1 MYPVLASF
9 RHTVVASL
17 LLSVASVGIGQ
28 ESPPTRSSTNARPTE
43 NIVGDALL
51 NQEAYSFLATMITR
65 YGHRL
70 AGTPGNDRSLDYL
83 QKELEYLGV
92 EVHRESFQHPGW
104 VRGDDRAILIQPE
117 NRPLRSITLGY
128 VDRQKPVEAPVALL
142 RSIDLETLDPKA
154 LDGRIILVP
163 SSLRLNQAKFLR
175 LANDFGVCG
184 ALLMNRVNGG
194 QLLARVANHDGE
206 APPFP
211 LFGITREDGLRLQAQ
226 LEVDIPVVVRLETRS
241 QIKPMSSENLVAVLP
256 GESDER
262 IVLGAHFD
270 SWDLGQGA
278 MDNGLGVAQLFEVAR
293 LLQKHSPKNA
303 YTVTI
308 VFFNAEEW
316 GLWGSRRYVEAHRES
331 PIRVMVNLDMVGE
344 ITGVNAMGF
353 DELVSVLES
362 FSSRL
367 GALKFS
373 RNLANKTWLGGD
385 HHPFIL
391 EGIPAITFYAP
402 IPAEDVRYYH
412 DAADT
417 LDKVKPALLAKSS
430 AISALLI
437 HHLAN
442 DTESDYRRYSRE
454 ETATLLRKAGLE
466 KRLVQ
471 DGKWPFADIPLAE

>member
-1 MYPVLASF
+1 MHPVLDSF
-9 RHTVVASL
+9 RHTVVVSL
-17 LLSVASVGIGQ
+17 LLSLEPVGIGQ
-28 ESPPTRSSTNARPTE
+28 ESPSTKSSTNADPSET
-43 NIVGDALL
+43 IVGDALL
-51 NQEAYSFLATMITR
+51 NQEAYSFLATMITQ

-70 AGTPGNDRSLDYL
+70 PGTPGNDQSLDYL
-83 QKELEYLGV
+83 QKELENLGV

-142 RSIDLETLDPKA
+142 RSIDLDTLDRKA

-163 SSLRLNQAKFLR
+163 SSLRLNQAKYLR
-175 LANDFGVCG
+175 LANDFGVRG

-194 QLLARVANHDGE
+194 QLLARVANHDGD

-211 LFGITREDGLRLQAQ
+211 LFGITREDGLRLRAQ
-226 LEVDIPVVVRLETRS
+226 LEVDIPVVVRLETLS
-241 QIKPMSSENLVAVLP
+241 KIKPMSSENLVAVLP

-303 YTVTI
+303 YTVAI

-316 GLWGSRRYVEAHRES
+316 GLWGSRRYVEAHRDD
-331 PIRVMVNLDMVGE
+331 PIRVMINVDMVGD

-353 DELVSVLES
+353 DELVPVLDS
-362 FSSRL
+362 FSANL

-373 RNLANKTWLGGD
+373 RKLANQTWLGSD
-385 HHPFIL
+385 HHPFVL
-391 EGIPAITFYAP
+391 EGFPAITFYAP
-402 IPAEDVRYYH
+402 IPADDVRYYH
-412 DAADT
+412 DVADT
-417 LDKVKPALLAKSS
+417 FDKVDPALLAKSS
-430 AISALLI
+430 AITALLV

-442 DTESDYRRYSRE
+442 DTASDLRRYSRE
-454 ETATLLRKAGLE
+454 ETANLFRKAGLE
-466 KRLVQ
+466 KRMVDAGQ
-471 DGKWPFADIPLAE
+471 WPFADIPSKP